1 MNLLARALP
10 WLLAI
15 TLGTWGLAPGWVLAA
30 EPVPVPASGVPVH
43 GSEPQVSLGADQ
55 EVAFDTPEAIRDYHL
70 SVGDTIAINLWATDL
85 RLSQTFTIP
94 FEGKIY
100 IPNLGEIPVNRLTT
114 EQVRADLLRR
124 LGGRIRNLHASV
136 LLTKTRRINVYVTGM
151 VGAPG
156 IATVPVLSRLSVAL
170 GQVGGILPEGSL
182 RRITLTHEGQKP
194 ETIDWYQFLNRGD
207 LRNNPRL
214 EAGDVINVPSLGNQ
228 VSIDG
233 AVYRPGQYE
242 TLPGETVS
250 DLLFLAHGTRA
261 DAALEKASLVH
272 QVKSASGD
280 RQERPLDLTLPESR
294 TLKLQNRDRVYIP
307 TNTLAYI
314 PLTRTKVQIQGEVVH
329 EGNYTL
335 TIGQTLRDL
344 FFVAGG
350 PKGGAGLREVRIFH
364 KAQSGTTAQ
373 APARLV
379 NAYKLLYENDEAQNV
394 ELADGD
400 LVMVPSNKLPVED
413 SVINVQGQVGKPG
426 PVPFRVGAK
435 LSDYLNAAG
444 GPLPRADLRRV
455 TVTRAGHAFHVDAY
469 RVMRE
474 GRVEGDLELE
484 EKDIVFVPES
494 FFYVSNFQDVVNT
507 ILAAAGI
514 WAIVQPLIKH

>member
-379 NAYKLLYENDEAQNV
+379 NAYK
-394 ELADGD
+394 
-400 LVMVPSNKLPVED
+400 
-413 SVINVQGQVGKPG
+413 QGQVGKPG